1 MLIARLFLT
10 RKDTFLTFSS
20 GGTVFSLFLPNHVL
34 LVLLLNTCVACL
46 RLFSCEASVEL
57 VLCVASQS
65 CVACY
70 HTTGLDCIAHTSYPP
85 IYAAPYI
92 YEDDKMVM
100 EIRIRV

>member
-10 RKDTFLTFSS
+10 GKDTFLTFSS

-46 RLFSCEASVEL
+46 RLFSCVSCEASVEL
-57 VLCVASQS
+57 VL